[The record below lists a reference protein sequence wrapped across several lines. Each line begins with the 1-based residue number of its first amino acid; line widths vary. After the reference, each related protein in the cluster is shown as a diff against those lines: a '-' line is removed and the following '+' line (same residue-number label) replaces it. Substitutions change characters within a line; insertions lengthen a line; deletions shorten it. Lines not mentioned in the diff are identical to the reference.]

1 LVADWSAC
9 LDDDRDISLDDDM
22 EFEEADSDRTVIQG
36 IKDLTGSLESRQA
49 YLIVISGPQVG
60 KMFRLAKNITI
71 GRSVDCDVHLDDEGI
86 SRQHAR
92 VEQDEFGN
100 AVILDLGSTNGTY
113 FNGTRISRYQLRDGD
128 KIQVGSTTILKFS
141 YQDSLEEAFHQ
152 HQYESATKDPL
163 TGIYNKKFF
172 SEQLNKDF
180 SYALRHNEV
189 TSLIIFDIDRFK
201 KVNDTYGHQAGDLV
215 LRHLANVVADSLRS
229 EDLFA
234 RIGGEEFA
242 IVLRQVDEKRAHVL
256 AERIRRTVEVSKF
269 MWGQTRLRIT
279 ISLGVATLKRANF
292 RDAAS
297 LVRAADEFLYKAKR
311 TGRNRVA
318 SPLR

>member
-1 LVADWSAC
+1 
-9 LDDDRDISLDDDM
+9 LDDDRRIDSLDDEA
-22 EFEEADSDRTVIQG
+22 EFEEVDSDRTVIQG

-60 KMFRLAKNITI
+60 KMFRLSQKITI
-71 GRSVDCDVHLDDEGI
+71 GRSADCDVYLDDEGI

-172 SEQLNKDF
+172 SEQLSKDF

-189 TSLIIFDIDRFK
+189 TSLIIFDLDRFK

-215 LRHLANVVADSLRS
+215 LRQLAKVVTDSLRS

-279 ISLGVATLKRANF
+279 ISLGVATLKQANF
-292 RDAAS
+292 HDAAS
-297 LVRAADEFLYKAKR
+297 LVRAADEYLYKAKR

>member
-1 LVADWSAC
+1 M
-9 LDDDRDISLDDDM
+9 DDDGDICSLGDD
-22 EFEEADSDRTVIQG
+22 EFEEADSDRTVVQG
-36 IKDLTGSLESRQA
+36 IKDLTGSLEDRQA

-60 KMFRLAKNITI
+60 KMFKLSKLKFTTI
-71 GRSVDCDVHLDDEGI
+71 GRSVDCDIHLDDEGI

-92 VEQDEFGN
+92 VEQDESGN
-100 AVILDLGSTNGTY
+100 AVVLDLGSTNGTY
-113 FNGTRISRYQLRDGD
+113 FNGTRIDRYQLRNGD
-128 KIQVGSTTILKFS
+128 KIQIGSTTILKFS
-141 YQDSLEEAFHQ
+141 YQDSLEETFHQ
-152 HQYESATKDPL
+152 HQYESATKDHL
-163 TGIYNKKFF
+163 TGIYNKKSF

-180 SYALRHNEV
+180 SYALRHNEA
-189 TSLIIFDIDRFK
+189 TSLIIFDIDHFK

-215 LRHLANVVADSLRS
+215 LRQLAKIVADSLRS

-279 ISLGVATLKRANF
+279 ISLGMATLRQANF
-292 RDAAS
+292 HNVGS
-297 LVRAADEFLYKAKR
+297 LIHAADEYMYKAKR
-311 TGRNRVA
+311 SGRNRVA

>member
-1 LVADWSAC
+1 M
-9 LDDDRDISLDDDM
+9 DDDRDINSLDDEA
-22 EFEEADSDRTVIQG
+22 EFEEVDSDRTVIQG

-60 KMFRLAKNITI
+60 KMFRLAQNITI
-71 GRSVDCDVHLDDEGI
+71 GRSVDCDVYLDDEGI

-163 TGIYNKKFF
+163 TGIYNKKYF
-172 SEQLNKDF
+172 SEQLSKDF

-189 TSLIIFDIDRFK
+189 TSLIIFDLDRFK

-215 LRHLANVVADSLRS
+215 LRQLAKVVADSLRS

-292 RDAAS
+292 HDAAS
-297 LVRAADEFLYKAKR
+297 LVRAADEYLYKAKR

>member
-1 LVADWSAC
+1 
-9 LDDDRDISLDDDM
+9 LDDDRDNNSLDDE
-22 EFEEADSDRTVIQG
+22 EFEEVDSDRTVIQG
-36 IKDLTGSLESRQA
+36 IKDITGSLESRQA

-60 KMFRLAKNITI
+60 KMFPLAKSITI
-71 GRSVDCDVHLDDEGI
+71 GRSDDCDVYLDDEGI

-163 TGIYNKKFF
+163 TNIYNKKYF
-172 SEQLNKDF
+172 SEQLGKDF
-180 SYALRHNEV
+180 SYALRHNET

-201 KVNDTYGHQAGDLV
+201 KVNDIYGHPAGDFV
-215 LRHLANVVADSLRS
+215 LRQLTKVVADALRS

-242 IVLRQVDEKRAHVL
+242 IVLRQVDENRAHVL

-269 MWGQTRLRIT
+269 IWGQTRLRIT
-279 ISLGVATLKRANF
+279 ISLGVATLRRANF
-292 RDAAS
+292 RDVAS
-297 LVRAADEFLYKAKR
+297 LVRVADEYLYKAKR
-311 TGRNRVA
+311 AGRNRVA
-318 SPLR
+318 SSLR

>member
-1 LVADWSAC
+1 M
-9 LDDDRDISLDDDM
+9 DDDRDIHSLDDDA
-22 EFEEADSDRTVIQG
+22 EFEEVDSDRTVIQG

-60 KMFRLAKNITI
+60 KMFRLAQKITI
-71 GRSVDCDVHLDDEGI
+71 GRSADCDVYLDDEGI
-86 SRQHAR
+86 SRNHAR

-113 FNGTRISRYQLRDGD
+113 FNGTRISRYQMRDGD

-172 SEQLNKDF
+172 SEQLGKDF
-180 SYALRHNEV
+180 SYALRHNET

-215 LRHLANVVADSLRS
+215 LRHLAKVVAGSLRS

-269 MWGQTRLRIT
+269 MWGQTRMRIT

-292 RDAAS
+292 HDAAS
-297 LVRAADEFLYKAKR
+297 LVRAADEHLYKAKR
-311 TGRNRVA
+311 SGRNRVS